1 MTSSEHKDLFLPPVS
16 EPSARAFVL
25 ALGVH
30 LLLLVALTRGIPWHQ
45 QAELESSTAELWSN
59 IPNLTLQAPPPAVVT
74 PEPEPEPTPQTKPEP
89 PPKPTPM
96 AKPPAPALSQAEL
109 GIEKLKKDKILQEE
123 KKAVEKKA
131 LKEKLEKEKLEKEK
145 LEKEK
150 IEKAKIEKAK
160 IEKAKEKE
168 KAKELTKQT
177 AKDAEKKRAQE
188 AKDQERR
195 VQENLNFVQSKT
207 PGMSTES
214 ARSTNLSNGQG
225 TGSSLNPNYA
235 GKLQDFFKSFTSQKK
250 PYPEKPVCIVNVQTF
265 DGKISSWTFEKHS
278 GNPDWDKDVEDTLTR
293 IKSQSKPLP
302 RPDTGPVPSLISV
315 TFEPPN

>member
-89 PPKPTPM
+89 PPKTTPM

-145 LEKEK
+145 LEKE
-150 IEKAKIEKAK
+150 KIEKAK

-235 GKLQDFFKSFTSQKK
+235 GKLQYFFKSFTSQKK

>member
-1 MTSSEHKDLFLPPVS
+1 MTPTEHKDLFLPPVS

-25 ALGVH
+25 ALVAH
-30 LLLLVALTRGIPWHQ
+30 LLLLVALTWGISWHQ
-45 QAELESSTAELWSN
+45 QAELESSTAELWSS
-59 IPNLTLQAPPPAVVT
+59 IPNLTLQAPPPVVVT
-74 PEPEPEPTPQTKPEP
+74 PEPEPTPLTKPEP
-89 PPKPTPM
+89 PPKPTPLV
-96 AKPPAPALSQAEL
+96 KPPALAQAEL
-109 GIEKLKKDKILQEE
+109 GIEKLKKDKMLQEE
-123 KKAVEKKA
+123 KKAADKKA

-150 IEKAKIEKAK
+150 LEKEKLEKAKL
-160 IEKAKEKE
+160 EKAKEKD
-168 KAKELTKQT
+168 KTKELTKQT
-177 AKDAEKKRAQE
+177 AKDTEKKRAQE

-207 PGMSTES
+207 PGMSMES

-235 GKLQDFFKSFTSQKK
+235 GKVQDFFKSFTSQKK

-265 DGKISSWTFEKHS
+265 DGKISSWSFEKHS

>member
-1 MTSSEHKDLFLPPVS
+1 MTPSEHKDLFLPPVS
-16 EPSARAFVL
+16 EPRARAFVL
-25 ALGVH
+25 ALGAH
-30 LLLLVALTRGIPWHQ
+30 LLLLVALTWGISRHQ
-45 QAELESSTAELWSN
+45 QAELESSTAELWSS
-59 IPNLTLQAPPPAVVT
+59 IPNLTLQAPPPVVVT
-74 PEPEPEPTPQTKPEP
+74 PEPEPTPVTKPEP
-89 PPKPTPM
+89 PPKPTPLV
-96 AKPPAPALSQAEL
+96 KPPAPALAQAEL
-109 GIEKLKKDKILQEE
+109 GIEKLKKDKIIQEE
-123 KKAVEKKA
+123 KKAAEKKA
-131 LKEKLEKEKLEKEK
+131 LKEKLEKEKLEKAK

-150 IEKAKIEKAK
+150 L
-160 IEKAKEKE
+160 EKAKEKE
-168 KAKELTKQT
+168 KEKTKQT

-235 GKLQDFFKSFTSQKK
+235 GKVQDFFKSFTSQKK

-265 DGKISSWTFEKHS
+265 DGKISSWSFEKHS

-302 RPDTGPVPSLISV
+302 RPDTGAVPSSISV

>member
-131 LKEKLEKEKLEKEK
+131 LKEKLEKEKLEKE
-145 LEKEK
+145 
-150 IEKAKIEKAK
+150 KIEKAK

>member
-1 MTSSEHKDLFLPPVS
+1 MTPSEHKDLFLPPVS
-16 EPSARAFVL
+16 EPRARAFVL
-25 ALGVH
+25 ALGAH
-30 LLLLVALTRGIPWHQ
+30 LLLLVALTWGISWHQ
-45 QAELESSTAELWSN
+45 QAELESSTAELWSS
-59 IPNLTLQAPPPAVVT
+59 IPNLTLQAPPSVVVT
-74 PEPEPEPTPQTKPEP
+74 PEPEPEPTPVTKPEP
-89 PPKPTPM
+89 PPKPTPLV
-96 AKPPAPALSQAEL
+96 KPPAPALAQAEL
-109 GIEKLKKDKILQEE
+109 GIEKLKKDKLLQEE
-123 KKAVEKKA
+123 KKAAEKKA

-150 IEKAKIEKAK
+150 IEKAKE
-160 IEKAKEKE
+160 KEKE
-168 KAKELTKQT
+168 KEKTKELTKQT

-235 GKLQDFFKSFTSQKK
+235 GKVQDFFKSFTSQKK

-265 DGKISSWTFEKHS
+265 DGKISSWSFEKHS

-302 RPDTGPVPSLISV
+302 RPDTGAVPSSISV

>member
-160 IEKAKEKE
+160 EKE
-168 KAKELTKQT
+168 TATELTKQT

>member
-1 MTSSEHKDLFLPPVS
+1 MTPSEHKDLFLPPVS
-16 EPSARAFVL
+16 EPRARAFVL
-25 ALGVH
+25 ALGAH
-30 LLLLVALTRGIPWHQ
+30 LLLLVALTWGISWHQ
-45 QAELESSTAELWSN
+45 QAELESSTAELWSS
-59 IPNLTLQAPPPAVVT
+59 IPNLTLQAPPSVVVT
-74 PEPEPEPTPQTKPEP
+74 PEPEPEPTPVTKPEP
-89 PPKPTPM
+89 PPKPTPLV
-96 AKPPAPALSQAEL
+96 KPPAPALAQAEL
-109 GIEKLKKDKILQEE
+109 GIEKLKKDKLLQEE
-123 KKAVEKKA
+123 KKAAEKKA

-150 IEKAKIEKAK
+150 IEKAKE
-160 IEKAKEKE
+160 KEKE
-168 KAKELTKQT
+168 KEKTKELTKQT
-177 AKDAEKKRAQE
+177 AKDAEKKRAQD

-235 GKLQDFFKSFTSQKK
+235 GKVQDFFKSFTSQKK

-265 DGKISSWTFEKHS
+265 DGKISSWSFEKHS

>member
-1 MTSSEHKDLFLPPVS
+1 MTPSEHKDLFLPPVS

-25 ALGVH
+25 ALGAH
-30 LLLLVALTRGIPWHQ
+30 LLLLVALTWGISWHQ
-45 QAELESSTAELWSN
+45 QAELESSTAELWSS
-59 IPNLTLQAPPPAVVT
+59 IPNLTLQAPPPVVVT
-74 PEPEPEPTPQTKPEP
+74 PEPEPTPVTKPEP
-89 PPKPTPM
+89 PPKPTPLV
-96 AKPPAPALSQAEL
+96 KPPAPALAQAEL

-123 KKAVEKKA
+123 KKAAEKKA
-131 LKEKLEKEKLEKEK
+131 LKEKLEKEKLEKAK
-145 LEKEK
+145 L
-150 IEKAKIEKAK
+150 
-160 IEKAKEKE
+160 EKAKEKE
-168 KAKELTKQT
+168 KEKTKELTKQT

-235 GKLQDFFKSFTSQKK
+235 GKVQDFFKSFTSQKK
-250 PYPEKPVCIVNVQTF
+250 PYPEKPVCIVNVQTC
-265 DGKISSWTFEKHS
+265 DGKISSWSFEKHS

>member
-1 MTSSEHKDLFLPPVS
+1 MVQHP
-16 EPSARAFVL
+16 EPHL
-25 ALGVH
+25 A
-30 LLLLVALTRGIPWHQ
+30 
-45 QAELESSTAELWSN
+45 ST
-59 IPNLTLQAPPPAVVT
+59 PACGRNT
-74 PEPEPEPTPQTKPEP
+74 EPEPEPTPVTKPEP
-89 PPKPTPM
+89 PPKPTPLV
-96 AKPPAPALSQAEL
+96 KPPAPALAQAEL
-109 GIEKLKKDKILQEE
+109 GIEKLKKDKLLQEE
-123 KKAVEKKA
+123 KKAAEKKA

-150 IEKAKIEKAK
+150 IEKAKE
-160 IEKAKEKE
+160 KEKE
-168 KAKELTKQT
+168 KEKTKELTKQT
-177 AKDAEKKRAQE
+177 AKDAEKKRAQD

-235 GKLQDFFKSFTSQKK
+235 GKVQDFFKSFTSQKK

-265 DGKISSWTFEKHS
+265 DGKISSWSFEKHS

-302 RPDTGPVPSLISV
+302 RPDTGAVPSSISV

>member
-1 MTSSEHKDLFLPPVS
+1 MTPSEHKDLFLPPVS
-16 EPSARAFVL
+16 EPRARAFVL
-25 ALGVH
+25 ALGAH
-30 LLLLVALTRGIPWHQ
+30 LLLLVALTWGISWHQ
-45 QAELESSTAELWSN
+45 QAELESSTAELWPS
-59 IPNLTLQAPPPAVVT
+59 IPNLTLQAPPPVVVT
-74 PEPEPEPTPQTKPEP
+74 PEPEPEPTPVTKPEP
-89 PPKPTPM
+89 PPKPTPLV
-96 AKPPAPALSQAEL
+96 KPPAPALAQAEL

-123 KKAVEKKA
+123 KKAAEKKA
-131 LKEKLEKEKLEKEK
+131 LKEKLEKAKL
-145 LEKEK
+145 
-150 IEKAKIEKAK
+150 
-160 IEKAKEKE
+160 EKAKEKE
-168 KAKELTKQT
+168 KTKELTKQT
-177 AKDAEKKRAQE
+177 AKDAEKKRAQD

-235 GKLQDFFKSFTSQKK
+235 GKVQDFFKSFTSQKK

-265 DGKISSWTFEKHS
+265 DGKISSWSFEKHS

-302 RPDTGPVPSLISV
+302 RPDTGAVPSSISV